1 MLVVL
6 SCFLLRCS
14 ISAFSIDEFS
24 FFVNLNFNLNYL
36 KMKKM
41 IVILNLNEKCREKY
55 ANMKK
60 WIDNFTVRGY
70 S

>member
-1 MLVVL
+1 
-6 SCFLLRCS
+6 
-14 ISAFSIDEFS
+14 
-24 FFVNLNFNLNYL
+24 
-36 KMKKM
+36 M